1 MSAYA
6 EQEDLER
13 LKAWWKNYGS
23 SIIVGILLGA
33 ALLAG
38 FRFWTK
44 YNEEQ
49 LHAAAEVY
57 ERMFQSFHGKNPAA
71 AQRLGESLIDRYA
84 STPYAGMA
92 GLLLARLHFEAGDTV
107 KARQHLQW
115 VLDKADDAA
124 VRHAARLRLARILLD
139 AGDKEAALTRL
150 NVKNRAG
157 FEAEYEELAGDIR
170 LAQGQREAARSAYRE
185 ALKYLTAGSP
195 YAAILKMKLDDLGAE
210 KAS

>member
-1 MSAYA
+1 MSSYT
-6 EQEDLER
+6 EQEELER

-33 ALLAG
+33 AFLAG

-44 YNEEQ
+44 YNEEH

-57 ERMFQSFHGKNPAA
+57 ERMFQSFQGNNPAD
-71 AQRLGESLIDRYA
+71 AQRLGESLVNQYG

-92 GLLLARLHFEAGDTV
+92 GLLLARLLFDAGDTV

-124 VRHAARLRLARILLD
+124 VRHVARLRLARILFD

-157 FEAEYEELAGDIR
+157 FEAEYEELIGDIR
-170 LAQGQREAARSAYRE
+170 LAQGQREAARSAY
-185 ALKYLTAGSP
+185 
-195 YAAILKMKLDDLGAE
+195 
-210 KAS
+210 

>member
-1 MSAYA
+1 MSSYT
-6 EQEDLER
+6 EQEELER

-33 ALLAG
+33 AFLAG

-57 ERMFQSFHGKNPAA
+57 ERMFQSFQGSNPAD
-71 AQRLGESLIDRYA
+71 AQRLGESLVNQYG

-92 GLLLARLHFEAGDTV
+92 GLLLARLLFDAGDTV

-124 VRHAARLRLARILLD
+124 VRHVARLRLARILFD

-157 FEAEYEELAGDIR
+157 FEAEYEELIGDIR
-170 LAQGQREAARSAYRE
+170 LAQGQREAARSAYSE
-185 ALKYLTAGSP
+185 ALNYVNTSSP
-195 YAAILKMKLDDLGAE
+195 YAAILKIKLDDLGPE

>member
-1 MSAYA
+1 LSAYA
-6 EQEDLER
+6 EQEELEK

-33 ALLAG
+33 AFLAG

-57 ERMFQSFHGKNPAA
+57 ERMYQSFHGKNPADT
-71 AQRLGESLIDRYA
+71 QRLGESLINQYD

-92 GLLLARLHFEAGDTV
+92 GLLLARVLFESGDTV

-124 VRHAARLRLARILLD
+124 VRHVARLRLARILFD

-150 NVKNRAG
+150 NVKNRTG
-157 FEAEYEELAGDIR
+157 FEAEYEELVGDIR
-170 LAQGQREAARSAYRE
+170 LAQGQREAARSAYSE
-185 ALKYLTAGSP
+185 ALNYLNTGSP
-195 YAAILKMKLDDLGAE
+195 YAAILKIKLDDLGPE